1 MAHNRCTICDPA
13 HLPLPTPSIFY
24 SVSLPPINNLKKVV
38 EVARSNHLLVLE
50 LYARLGLT
58 PPATGT
64 PTWSKAFSYTCRYC
78 AENDHWTKDC
88 PNPHRFDICYA
99 SHSEIQKALDNKLKA
114 ESPALLDSPKDEDN
128 VIPIQ
133 AAPATPE
140 PETPPTLSTPL
151 SEENPLCTS
160 NPLGA
165 APPET
170 PASGRRLPKGGAIVR
185 ATSPYLTLSP
195 ALTAHIPT
203 LHLVEHPYIPPDPR
217 TYRNTLGLGSETSQQ
232 RGQVR
237 N

>member
-1 MAHNRCTICDPA
+1 MTR
-13 HLPLPTPSIFY
+13 PTCHSQPPPS
-24 SVSLPPINNLKKVV
+24 STLHPHPPINNLEKVV
-38 EVARSNHLLVLE
+38 EVACSNHLLVLE

-58 PPATGT
+58 PPVTGT
-64 PTWSKAFSYTCRYC
+64 PTWSKAFLYTCRYC

-99 SHSEIQKALDNKLKA
+99 SRSEIQKALDNKLKV

-133 AAPATPE
+133 AAPAPPE
-140 PETPPTLSTPL
+140 PETPPTLSTPS

-185 ATSPYLTLSP
+185 ATSPCLPLSP
-195 ALTAHIPT
+195 DLTPAFQPSVWWNV
-203 LHLVEHPYIPPDPR
+203 L
-217 TYRNTLGLGSETSQQ
+217 TSHQIHEYT
-232 RGQVR
+232 GTP
-237 N
+237 